1 MNQQT
6 IHIVF
11 SQAAHGSLR
20 MALSNLNLQED
31 LISLPDT
38 FSIGPVSKIDE
49 ESELKNRY
57 QWMKDHLSFLF
68 PEDLPEMENQ
78 VRQAVL
84 DIRAI
89 PDDRTVVIWTG
100 DNAHEQ
106 TGLGFALHL
115 LKDKGNEIKVINT
128 TTGYHQL
135 FVHDDPERF
144 PRKMGG
150 LDPEQLSR
158 IYKEHAGA
166 VVLQMKER
174 ERLENEWKKISA
186 TQKVLRVWENDSV
199 RNVDADYFDDFILE
213 CIQRSQREQGSDII
227 ILMRAIGEVV
237 GHLEEYIGDEYP
249 EYRIRQLIKAGQL
262 EMRESGMYYDVK
274 MNTGNSK

>member
-11 SQAAHGSLR
+11 SQAAQGSLR

-38 FSIGPVSKIDE
+38 FSIGPVWKLDE
-49 ESELKNRY
+49 ESGLKNRY
-57 QWMKDHLSFLF
+57 QWMKDHLWFLF

-106 TGLGFALHL
+106 TGLRFALQL

-128 TTGYHQL
+128 TAGYHEI
-135 FVHDDPERF
+135 FVHDDLERF
-144 PRKMGG
+144 PRKMGE
-150 LDPEQLSR
+150 LDPEQLAR
-158 IYKEHAGA
+158 IYTEHTGSEVLHSKE
-166 VVLQMKER
+166 K
-174 ERLENEWKKISA
+174 ERLENEWGKISA
-186 TQKVLRVWENDSV
+186 TQKVLRIWENDSV
-199 RNVDADYFDDFILE
+199 RSVDAYYFDDFILE
-213 CIQRSQREQGSDII
+213 CIQQSQREQKSDFI

-237 GHLEEYIGDEYP
+237 GHLKEYIGDEYP
-249 EYRIRQLIKAGQL
+249 EYRIRQLIKVGQL
-262 EMRESGMYYDVK
+262 EMRKSGMFYDVK